1 MLTLMNTGETRDQ
14 RYTQAEE
21 VVHAALHGFGA
32 VASVGGLIFLLWLAW
47 ERDSAAATLAATVY
61 GSSLVLCYLASTLYH
76 GLPPGR
82 AKRFFLVCDHCAI
95 YLLIAGTYTPFTLL
109 ALDPPIG
116 TALFAA
122 VWALALAGI
131 GLEILTR
138 LLPRGRRIAWLS
150 VPLYLGIGWLGLA
163 VAGEE
168 IVASL
173 PPTGLDL
180 LVAGGLLYT
189 GGVVF
194 YLWRRLPFNH
204 AVWHGLVLIASAAHF
219 VSVAAYVMPATA

>member
-1 MLTLMNTGETRDQ
+1 MSNVERSDQ
-14 RYTQAEE
+14 RYTPAEE

-47 ERDSAAATLAATVY
+47 ERESATATLAATIY
-61 GSSLVLCYLASTLYH
+61 GSSLILCYLASTLYH
-76 GLPPGR
+76 GLRPGR
-82 AKRFFLVCDHCAI
+82 AKRVFLVCDHCAI

-122 VWALALAGI
+122 VWALALAGVV
-131 GLEILTR
+131 LEVVTR

-180 LVAGGLLYT
+180 LVVGGLLYT

-204 AVWHGLVLIASAAHF
+204 AVWHGLVLVASAAHF
-219 VSVAAYVMPATA
+219 VSVAVYVMPANA

>member
-1 MLTLMNTGETRDQ
+1 MTNAQSQDN
-14 RYTQAEE
+14 RYTQTEE

-32 VASVGGLIFLLWLAW
+32 VASVGGLVVLLWLAL
-47 ERDSAAATLAATVY
+47 ERDSGAATLAAAVY
-61 GSSLVLCYLASTLYH
+61 GTSLVLCYLASTLYH
-76 GLPPGR
+76 GLPPGP
-82 AKRFFLVCDHCAI
+82 AKRFFLLCDHCAI

-131 GLEILTR
+131 GLEIITR

-173 PPTGLDL
+173 PPTGLEL
-180 LVAGGLLYT
+180 LVLGGVLYT

-194 YLWRRLPFNH
+194 YLWRRFPFNH
-204 AVWHGLVLIASAAHF
+204 AVWHTLVLIASGAHF
-219 VSVAAYVMPATA
+219 TAVATYVMPAAA

>member
-1 MLTLMNTGETRDQ
+1 MRQTHAEAQDH
-14 RYTQAEE
+14 RYSDAEE
-21 VVHAALHGFGA
+21 FLHAALHGLGA
-32 VASVGGLIFLLWLAW
+32 VASLGGLLFLLWLAI
-47 ERDSAAATLAATVY
+47 ERQSSVAILAATIY
-61 GSSLVLCYLASTLYH
+61 GTSLVLCYLASTLYH

-82 AKRFFLVCDHCAI
+82 AKRLFLLLDHCAI

-109 ALDPPIG
+109 ALDPPVG

-131 GLEILTR
+131 VLEVITR

-150 VPLYLGIGWLGLA
+150 VPLYLGIGWLGVA
-163 VAGEE
+163 MAGEE

-173 PPTGLDL
+173 PQTGLEL
-180 LVAGGLLYT
+180 LIAGGLIYT

-194 YLWRRLPFNH
+194 YLWRQLPFNH
-204 AVWHGLVLIASAAHF
+204 AVWHVLVLIASGAHF
-219 VSVAAYVMPATA
+219 AAVAAYVMPAAI

>member
-1 MLTLMNTGETRDQ
+1 MRQTHAETQDH
-14 RYTQAEE
+14 RYSDAEE
-21 VVHAALHGFGA
+21 FLHAALHGLGA
-32 VASVGGLIFLLWLAW
+32 VASLGGLLFLLWLAI
-47 ERDSAAATLAATVY
+47 ERQSSVAILAATIY
-61 GSSLVLCYLASTLYH
+61 GTSLVLCYLASTLYH

-82 AKRFFLVCDHCAI
+82 AKRLFLLFDHCAI

-109 ALDPPIG
+109 ALDPPVG

-131 GLEILTR
+131 VLEVITR

-150 VPLYLGIGWLGLA
+150 VPLYLGIGWLGVA
-163 VAGEE
+163 MAGEE

-173 PPTGLDL
+173 PQTGLEL
-180 LVAGGLLYT
+180 LIAGGLIYT

-194 YLWRRLPFNH
+194 YLWRQLPFNH
-204 AVWHGLVLIASAAHF
+204 AVWHVLVLIASGAHF
-219 VSVAAYVMPATA
+219 AAVAAYVMPAAI